1 MMNERISQ
9 LFSDSIET
17 ARMAWE
23 HLAER
28 IEQAASMILEA
39 YRGNG
44 GVFVFGNGGSAAD
57 AQHFA
62 AEMVGRCVRE
72 RRGLKAQALTVN
84 TSILTAISNDDSFES
99 VFARQLEANAS
110 ANDVALGL
118 STSGNSPNVVC
129 ALAKAREI
137 GMKTIALTG
146 RGGGR
151 CAEFADILLDVPS
164 DNTPRVQEV
173 HMIVYHAIC
182 EIVEAAIADD
192 AIDGIEEEPSE

>member
-1 MMNERISQ
+1 MNERISQ

-17 ARMAWE
+17 ARMAQE

-39 YRGNG
+39 YSCNG

-72 RRGLKAQALTVN
+72 RRGLKAQALTAN
-84 TSILTAISNDDSFES
+84 TSILTAISNDYDFEL

-110 ANDVALGL
+110 MNDVAMGL

-192 AIDGIEEEPSE
+192 ATDAIEEDPSE